1 MGLLLL
7 ILPFIVYIIMF
18 CYVPLA
24 GWYFAFIK
32 YKVGM
37 PILQCEFVGFENFR
51 QMFATGAFENALM
64 NTLIYSGL
72 GYACKFLPVIFAVL
86 LNEITYSPFKRTVQT
101 LTTIPHFI
109 SWVIVYALAYALL
122 STEGPVNQ
130 MLGYFGTK

>member
-1 MGLLLL
+1 MPQIRLQ
-7 ILPFIVYIIMF
+7 VY
-18 CYVPLA
+18 C
-24 GWYFAFIK
+24 
-32 YKVGM
+32 
-37 PILQCEFVGFENFR
+37 ENFR